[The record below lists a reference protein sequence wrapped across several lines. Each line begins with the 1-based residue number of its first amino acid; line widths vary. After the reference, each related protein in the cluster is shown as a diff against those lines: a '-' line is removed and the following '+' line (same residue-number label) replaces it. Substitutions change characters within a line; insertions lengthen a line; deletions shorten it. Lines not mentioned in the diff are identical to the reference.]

1 MNYDE
6 FNFNYDQIDKFFI
19 NSKNAYYLSEYISGV
34 LQVNQE
40 KITNMMIEQGDKEL
54 INEFLDKYIK
64 VSNLQKK
71 YINML
76 NDYIK

>member
-40 KITNMMIEQGDKEL
+40 KITNMMIEQGDKDL
-54 INEFLDKYIK
+54 INEILNKYIGA
-64 VSNLQKK
+64 SHLQEK